1 MLNKITNTMKT
12 KKLKSILSFLGFLGM
27 IGVIIT
33 LTTNAT
39 KTYNPVSET
48 KTAWKN
54 LKVLPQNITQDS
66 LMFVMH
72 TFNSS
77 LGVDCNHCHA
87 TQKDNPEKLDFP
99 SDAKLNKE
107 IARGMLVMTNDINAK
122 YFLPHV
128 PDPKPKQIT
137 TVYCITCHRGNSN
150 PEAYLQGVSK
160 MVPILMPIKKEQMKV
175 K

>member
-1 MLNKITNTMKT
+1 MISKHITMKT
-12 KKLKSILSFLGFLGM
+12 YQLKSYLSFLGLLAFIAG
-27 IGVIIT
+27 IIA
-33 LTTNAT
+33 LTTNFT
-39 KTYNPVSET
+39 KTYHPVSET
-48 KTAWKN
+48 QGDWKN
-54 LKVLPQNITQDS
+54 LKILPQNITKDS
-66 LMFVMH
+66 LMFVMK
-72 TFNSS
+72 TFNGS
-77 LGVDCNHCHA
+77 LGVDCAHCHA
-87 TQKDNPEKLDFP
+87 AEKDNPEKLNFA

-150 PEAYLQGVSK
+150 PEMYLQEVSK
-160 MVPILMPIKKEQMKV
+160 MIPRLMPVQKEATSV

>member
-1 MLNKITNTMKT
+1 MKT
-12 KKLKSILSFLGFLGM
+12 NNLKSFLSFLGLAGI
-27 IGVIIT
+27 IGSIII
-33 LTTNAT
+33 LTTNSRKNYRPLSST
-39 KTYNPVSET
+39 PTE
-48 KTAWKN
+48 WKN
-54 LKVLPQNITQDS
+54 LKVLPQNITKDS

-77 LGVDCNHCHA
+77 LGVDCAHCHTA
-87 TQKDNPEKLDFP
+87 QKDNPEKLDFA
-99 SDAKLNKE
+99 SDTKLNKE
-107 IARGMLVMTNDINAK
+107 IARGMLIMTNDINSK

-160 MVPILMPIKKEQMKV
+160 MIPILMPIKKEQMKM

>member
-1 MLNKITNTMKT
+1 MKT
-12 KKLKSILSFLGFLGM
+12 KKLKSVLSFLGLLGM

-39 KTYNPVSET
+39 ITYRPVSET
-48 KTAWKN
+48 QNEWKN
-54 LKVLPQNITQDS
+54 LKVLPQNITKDS

-72 TFNSS
+72 TFNNS
-77 LGVDCNHCHA
+77 LGVDCVHCHTA
-87 TQKDNPEKLDFP
+87 KKDDPEKLDFAA
-99 SDAKLNKE
+99 DTKLNKE
-107 IARGMLVMTNDINAK
+107 IARGMLVMTNDINSK

-150 PEAYLQGVSK
+150 PEKYLQDVSK
-160 MVPILMPIKKEQMKV
+160 MIPVLMPVKKEQIKI

>member
-1 MLNKITNTMKT
+1 MKT
-12 KKLKSILSFLGFLGM
+12 NKLKSFLSFVGFLGM

-33 LTTNAT
+33 LTTNST
-39 KTYNPVSET
+39 KTYHPINEN
-48 KTAWKN
+48 KGEWKN
-54 LKVLPQNITQDS
+54 LKVLPQNITKDS
-66 LMFVMH
+66 LMFVMN

-77 LGVDCNHCHA
+77 LGVDCAHCHSA
-87 TQKDNPEKLDFP
+87 QKDNPEKLDFP
-99 SDAKLNKE
+99 SDSKLNKE
-107 IARGMLVMTNDINAK
+107 IARGMLVMTNDINAN

-150 PEAYLQGVSK
+150 PEVYLQGVSK
-160 MVPILMPIKKEQMKV
+160 MIPILMPVKKEQMKS

>member
-1 MLNKITNTMKT
+1 MKSNR
-12 KKLKSILSFLGFLGM
+12 LKSLISFIGLLGM

-33 LTTNAT
+33 LTTNST
-39 KTYNPVSET
+39 KIHHPVNEMNT
-48 KTAWKN
+48 DWKN
-54 LKVLPQNITQDS
+54 LKVLPQNITKDS

-72 TFNSS
+72 TFNAS
-77 LGVDCNHCHA
+77 LGVDCSHCHA
-87 TQKDNPEKLDFP
+87 AQKDDPEKLDFA
-99 SDAKLNKE
+99 SDAKMNKE
-107 IARGMLVMTNDINAK
+107 IARGMLVMTNDINSK

-137 TVYCITCHRGNSN
+137 SVYCITCHRGNSN

-160 MVPILMPIKKEQMKV
+160 MIPILMPLKKNEMKM

>member
-1 MLNKITNTMKT
+1 METN
-12 KKLKSILSFLGFLGM
+12 KLKSFLSFLGFLGM

-33 LTTNAT
+33 LTTNST
-39 KTYNPVSET
+39 KSYQPINET
-48 KTAWKN
+48 SAEWKN
-54 LKVLPQNITQDS
+54 LKVLPQNITKDS

-77 LGVDCNHCHA
+77 LGVDCVHCHTA
-87 TQKDNPEKLDFP
+87 QKNDPEKLDFA
-99 SDAKLNKE
+99 SDAKMNKE

-122 YFLPHV
+122 YFLPHA

-160 MVPILMPIKKEQMKV
+160 MIPVLMPIRKEKMK
-175 K
+175 